1 MSLIKQLWIGIAIV
15 MSIAFGASFV
25 VSTLSARHY
34 LEQQLYVKNLD
45 NASSLALSL
54 SQMPKDAVTVEL
66 QIAAQFDAGHYRLI
80 RLVAPSGELIVERE
94 YADERFG
101 APGWFA
107 RLVPIRAQ
115 PGIAQV
121 QDGWRQFGTLTL
133 ESHSR
138 YAYESL
144 WQGTLQLL
152 AWFVAGA
159 VLTGLVGTMLIKHI
173 TRPLGRVVD
182 QAEAIGERRFITID
196 EPSTTEFRSVVR
208 AMNALSERVRT
219 MLAGESRRLEALRRQ
234 AHHDELTGLVN
245 RSQFLN
251 LVDAALSRED
261 AAAGGSLM
269 MVRLG
274 DLGQLNRQFGHQET
288 DRLLRELAACVQA
301 VADAHPGWEAG
312 RLNASDF
319 ALLAPGQGDPDAVVH
334 PLAEQLH
341 ALRERWRDTASLR
354 LPIGAAAYYPNE
366 RHGNL
371 LARTDATL
379 AAAELT
385 DDDAA
390 SIAPPSIGAPLHSN
404 LDDWRQTILGAL
416 EEHGVRLALY
426 PVVATGA
433 PEGRLLHHEAP
444 MRLFIDGNWQNAG
457 YFMPQA
463 ARLGLLGRLDG
474 AVLAGALGRIARDG
488 TPLGINLSAE
498 ALCDP
503 AFRSLLLDELQAQ
516 PNAARKLWIEFTEH
530 DIVRHQSEFNSLC
543 AALKPL
549 GCKLGIEHVGRRFSQ
564 ISGLHALGIDYLKIN
579 RALVRGIEADIGNQS
594 FLRGLC
600 TVAHAIGLIVIA
612 EGVSTEDEREALS
625 GLGVDGVTGPLLG
638 NDRMAPPE

>member
-34 LEQQLYVKNLD
+34 LEQQLHVKNLD

-80 RLVAPSGELIVERE
+80 RLVAPSGELIVERA

-107 RLVPIRAQ
+107 RLIPIRAQ

-144 WQGTLQLL
+144 WHGTLQLL

-159 VLTGLVGTMLIKHI
+159 VLTGLVGTVLVKHV
-173 TRPLGRVVD
+173 THPLGRVVD
-182 QAEAIGERRFITID
+182 QAEAIGERRFITTE
-196 EPSTTEFRSVVR
+196 EPSTSEFRSVVR

-219 MLAGESRRLEALRRQ
+219 MLADESQRLEKLRRQ

-245 RSQFLN
+245 RSHFLN
-251 LVDAALSRED
+251 LVDAALARED
-261 AAAGGSLM
+261 AAAGGSLVM
-269 MVRLG
+269 ARLG
-274 DLGQLNRQFGHQET
+274 DLGQLNRRFGHQET
-288 DRLLRELAACVQA
+288 DRLLRELATCFQA

-319 ALLAPGQGDPDAVVH
+319 ALLASGQGDPDAVVH
-334 PLAEQLH
+334 LLAEQLH
-341 ALRERWRDTASLR
+341 ALRERWRDTAALR

-371 LARTDATL
+371 LARTDAAL

-385 DDDAA
+385 DDAAA
-390 SIAPPSIGAPLHSN
+390 SIAPPSIGAPLHGN

-444 MRLFIDGNWQNAG
+444 MRLLIDGNWQSAG

-463 ARLGLLGRLDG
+463 ARLGLLGQLDG
-474 AVLAGALGRIARDG
+474 AVLAEALARITRDG
-488 TPLGINLSAE
+488 APLGINLSAE

-503 AFRSLLLDELQAQ
+503 VFRSTLLAELHARPAQ
-516 PNAARKLWIEFTEH
+516 ARKLWIELTEH
-530 DIVRHQSEFNSLC
+530 DVVRNLAEFRALC

-564 ISGLHALGIDYLKIN
+564 LSDLHVLGIDYLKTD
-579 RALVRGIEADIGNQS
+579 RALTRAIEADAGNQS

-600 TVAHAIGLIVIA
+600 TVAHAIGVIVIA
-612 EGVSTEDEREALS
+612 EGVGSSAELEALLE
-625 GLGVDGVTGPLLG
+625 LGVDGVTGPFLSEDG
-638 NDRMAPPE
+638 AATG